1 MTGPSEQLRASRSY
15 LGQQHGIEVFW
26 NRLSLTTITGNGNNR
41 FGWLDHV
48 YNVENDLGIL
58 KFAAIGISD
67 SDGSSLDNISVTAIP
82 EPETFAMLLTGLGL
96 LAGVTRRRIS
106 RIDDCRGQ
114 FAKLVTFF
122 RAGSRQGEDRLCRVR
137 IHSLP

>member
-1 MTGPSEQLRASRSY
+1 MTGPSEQIRASRSY
-15 LGQQHGIEVFW
+15 LGQQYGIKVFW
-26 NRLSLTTITGNGNNR
+26 NSLSLTTITGNGNNR

-48 YNVENDLGIL
+48 YNVENGLGIL

-67 SDGSSLDNISVTAIP
+67 SDGGSLDNISVTAIP
-82 EPETFAMLLTGLGL
+82 EPETIAILLTGLGL
-96 LAGVTRRRIS
+96 LRLSLAVAYLAS
-106 RIDDCRGQ
+106 DDCRGQ

-122 RAGSRQGEDRLCRVR
+122 HAGSRQGEDRLCRVR

>member
-1 MTGPSEQLRASRSY
+1 MPRAAVSANSNE
-15 LGQQHGIEVFW
+15 IEVFW
-26 NRLSLTTITGNGNNR
+26 NSLSLTTIVGNGNNR
-41 FGWLDHV
+41 SSWLDHV
-48 YNVENDLGIL
+48 YNVQADANGLGIL

-67 SDGSSLDNISVTAIP
+67 SDGGSLDNISVTAIP

-122 RAGSRQGEDRLCRVR
+122 RAGSRQGEDRLCRAR